1 MIYQVFNGPKNTTAQ
16 PATVTTSTSLK
27 TLLQVKPLVPCK
39 LIEWGISFDGSAA
52 ATPGTVELVEVDVA
66 ATVTAFVAADITF
79 FDGEA
84 LLVGDPTTSFI
95 SVGVSASGYTSS
107 AEGSVTTVR
116 NLGPVQQ
123 MSPTGQFI
131 QQFPLGQEPFL
142 QAAKFT
148 RIRVKFGTAVNAL
161 CYLKLQF

>member
-52 ATPGTVELVEVDVA
+52 ATPGTIELIEVDVA

-84 LLVGDPTTSFI
+84 LLVGDPTTAFI
-95 SVGVSASGYTSS
+95 SVGTSAS
-107 AEGSVTTVR
+107 
-116 NLGPVQQ
+116 
-123 MSPTGQFI
+123 
-131 QQFPLGQEPFL
+131 
-142 QAAKFT
+142 
-148 RIRVKFGTAVNAL
+148 
-161 CYLKLQF
+161 